1 MAIPSN
7 WNETEWRHVAKG
19 AILIFR
25 GFQHGQH

>member
-25 GFQHGQH
+25 GFQPD